1 MRKFVLWFLALL
13 FLFAS
18 GCSKYSES
26 NFIGKT
32 AAQIQEQYGAF
43 DLPGASFV
51 SIDSTYWGYGY
62 GYIAK
67 ESQVGFLGTTP
78 AEYFLLFLT
87 KTALRWIAIWATTTM
102 AVKRTSNA
110 RPYNEVFS

>member
-1 MRKFVLWFLALL
+1 MRKFLLCFLALL
-13 FLFAS
+13 FLFVS

-26 NFIGKT
+26 DFIGKT

-51 SIDSTYWGYGY
+51 STDSSYQGYGY
-62 GYIAK
+62 GYLTK

-78 AEYFLLFLT
+78 AEYYFIIFDENS
-87 KTALRWIAIWATTTM
+87 IAVDCYTGYHC
-102 AVKRTSNA
+102 NGG
-110 RPYNEVFS
+110 

>member
-18 GCSKYSES
+18 GCSKYSKS

-67 ESQVGFLGTTP
+67 EPQVGFLGTTP
-78 AEYFLLFLT
+78 AEYFFIVFDENS
-87 KTALRWIAIWATTTM
+87 IAVDCYTGCHC
-102 AVKRTSNA
+102 NGG
-110 RPYNEVFS
+110 